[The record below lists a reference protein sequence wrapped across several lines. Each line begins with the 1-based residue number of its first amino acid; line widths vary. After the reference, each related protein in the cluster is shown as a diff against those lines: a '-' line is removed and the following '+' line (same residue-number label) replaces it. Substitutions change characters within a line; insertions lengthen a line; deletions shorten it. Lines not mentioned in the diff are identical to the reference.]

1 MESNVVKTAKTET
14 IEQATFRKKV
24 FNMMPVKAEAIAH
37 ASLPF
42 NGNDSVIVTMFK
54 SEFEEFYVTKET
66 PTAVVWEIERATFEH
81 AEIVYQ
87 VVINRAKLAAGL

>member
-1 MESNVVKTAKTET
+1 MKDNSVKTET
-14 IEQATFRKKV
+14 IEQATFRKEI
-24 FNMMPVKAEAIAH
+24 FHMIPVKSETIQH

-66 PTAVVWEIERATFEH
+66 SIALVWEIERATFEH

-87 VVINRAKLAAGL
+87 VAIHRAKLAAGL

>member
-1 MESNVVKTAKTET
+1 MEIKTSKTESV
-14 IEQATFRKKV
+14 EQAMLRKK
-24 FNMMPVKAEAIAH
+24 MYRMTPVKSETIKH

-42 NGNDSVIVTMFK
+42 NKNDSVIVTMFK

-66 PTAVVWEIERATFEH
+66 PHALVWEIERATFEQ

-87 VVINRAKLAAGL
+87 SVISLAKLAAGL